1 MTQEESNIVKNTPKT
16 AFSLVQPLDGVLEML
31 LQLEG
36 LVNEFVQRER
46 KRLVDMVIKKL
57 SVWRLYIGCLPY
69 WIVCGIPMVES
80 VIILKQVLMVL
91 VVVTVLVQ
99 LVGQY

>member
-1 MTQEESNIVKNTPKT
+1 MIQEESNIVRNTPKT
-16 AFSLVQPLDGVLEML
+16 AFFPVQPLDGVLEMPHP
-31 LQLEG
+31 LED

-57 SVWRLYIGCLPY
+57 SVWRLFTGCLPY

-91 VVVTVLVQ
+91 VVVTVLVR